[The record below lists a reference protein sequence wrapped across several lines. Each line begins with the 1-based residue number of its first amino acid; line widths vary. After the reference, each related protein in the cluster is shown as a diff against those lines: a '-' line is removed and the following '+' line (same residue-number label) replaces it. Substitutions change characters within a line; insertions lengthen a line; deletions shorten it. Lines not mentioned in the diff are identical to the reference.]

1 MSLSKHFNPSKAEPN
16 LQALW
21 EIAGVYHYTPNDK
34 RAVYS
39 IDTPPPTVSGNL
51 HRGMTFYLWYYGL
64 IDQSTFIAEQ
74 GHWLNRPGRAS
85 VEVIGSPEGI
95 QSVKVGGQAVTVIRG
110 EFIL

>member
-1 MSLSKHFNPSKAEPN
+1 MSLSKHYHPGEAEPN

-21 EIAGVYHYTPNDK
+21 EIAGVYQYTPKDK

-39 IDTPPPTVSGNL
+39 IDTPPATVSGDFQ
-51 HRGMTFYLWYYGL
+51 RGMDAYLWYYGL
-64 IDQSTFIAEQ
+64 IDGSTFIAEQ
-74 GHWLNRPGRAS
+74 GHWLNRPGRAY
-85 VEVIGSPEGI
+85 VEVIGSPEDI